1 MFFRTVSRP
10 LVLVLLASA
19 PFQTIGTAAL
29 PNKGMPQSSAPA
41 PVAKAGCTM
50 QVLTNTEG
58 VDFNQ
63 YLREVYL
70 SVKKRWFANMPPSVE
85 KGDQGVDSVEFRILQ
100 DGSVPK
106 DCLKVV
112 VSSRKTALD
121 EASLQGIR
129 EAVPFS
135 HLPEKFSQPF
145 VELRFVFYYNLPI
158 PQNK

>member
-1 MFFRTVSRP
+1 
-10 LVLVLLASA
+10 
-19 PFQTIGTAAL
+19 
-29 PNKGMPQSSAPA
+29 
-41 PVAKAGCTM
+41 M

-106 DCLKVV
+106 DSLKVV

-129 EAVPFS
+129 EAAPFS
-135 HLPEKFSQPF
+135 HLLEKFSQPF
-145 VELRFVFYYNLPI
+145 VELRFVFLLQPSYSSKQVMDRGSSELSPAAVIGKSRAKYAS
-158 PQNK
+158 

>member
-1 MFFRTVSRP
+1 MFFSTVSRL

-19 PFQTIGTAAL
+19 PFQTIGTTAL
-29 PNKGMPQSSAPA
+29 PNKGMPQFNTPA

-85 KGDQGVDSVEFRILQ
+85 KGDQAVDSVEFRILQ

-106 DCLKVV
+106 DSLKVV
-112 VSSRKTALD
+112 VSK
-121 EASLQGIR
+121 
-129 EAVPFS
+129 
-135 HLPEKFSQPF
+135 
-145 VELRFVFYYNLPI
+145 I
-158 PQNK
+158 PAPVLGVIARYPP

>member
-1 MFFRTVSRP
+1 MFFRTVSR
-10 LVLVLLASA
+10 LLLLVLLASA

-29 PNKGMPQSSAPA
+29 PNNGMPQSSTST
-41 PVAKAGCTM
+41 PVAKAGCTI
-50 QVLTNTEG
+50 QLLTNPEG

-63 YLREVYL
+63 CLREVYL
-70 SVKKRWFANMPPSVE
+70 SVRKRWFANMPPSVE

-106 DCLKVV
+106 ESLKVV

-121 EASLQGIR
+121 RPAYKVFARQ
-129 EAVPFS
+129 PFS